1 MRKKKIGIAAA
12 IIAVLVLGFIW
23 YNQAAYPGEYVP
35 AEDEIALNIQ
45 LDTQEDIGLL
55 VFDYRVDGRE
65 YSGGTSNADKS
76 LMRHDERLVEVWNR
90 ETLQCSADTVE
101 CSIQFRIIT
110 EYVEPNFENVYAEE
124 ITRYIEAP
132 VSWEA
137 RFGESYLITI
147 TGGQTNGY
155 QAVLSNPAE
164 TDGTRQ

>member
-1 MRKKKIGIAAA
+1 MSRKKIGTAAA
-12 IIAVLVLGFIW
+12 IAAVLILGFIW
-23 YNQAAYPGEYVP
+23 YNQAAYSGEYVP

-45 LDTQEDIGLL
+45 LDTEEDIGLL

-76 LMRHDERLVEVWNR
+76 LMRHDERLVEVWKQ
-90 ETLQCSADTVE
+90 ETLQCSADTAE
-101 CSIQFRIIT
+101 FSIQFRIIT
-110 EYVEPNFENVYAEE
+110 EYVEPNFENVYADG

-147 TGGQTNGY
+147 TGGQANGY
-155 QAVLSNPAE
+155 RAVLSEPSENS
-164 TDGTRQ
+164 GTK